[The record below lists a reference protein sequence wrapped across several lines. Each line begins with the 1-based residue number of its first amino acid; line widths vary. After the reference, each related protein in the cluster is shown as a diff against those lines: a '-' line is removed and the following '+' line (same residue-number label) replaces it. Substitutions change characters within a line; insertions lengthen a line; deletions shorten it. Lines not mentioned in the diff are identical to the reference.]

1 MLPPSAQFTVDSF
14 PLDFFTCLWF
24 FVDKHIFLNYP
35 WLLRVLQLIML
46 LKLLYNKNICINKR
60 KCILWNSAKRLKVN
74 DFYQTLLTFV
84 EFYLLL
90 LICIEYTDFSILLL
104 TFVLSKDE
112 LFLSPSFELI
122 WLFYAINYHEKLSI
136 IVWKQP

>member
-1 MLPPSAQFTVDSF
+1 
-14 PLDFFTCLWF
+14 
-24 FVDKHIFLNYP
+24 
-35 WLLRVLQLIML
+35 ML

-60 KCILWNSAKRLKVN
+60 KCILWNSAERLKVN

-90 LICIEYTDFSILLL
+90 LICIEYTDFSIFLL

-112 LFLSPSFELI
+112 LFLSPSFEWI
-122 WLFYAINYHEKLSI
+122 WLFYAINYHEKMSI
-136 IVWKQP
+136 LVWKQP